1 MKKVI
6 IDTLLICSII
16 YLFLYFFAINDTITE
31 KVNYDNR
38 DLYQQYSAIEPI
50 DHVQID
56 EDTSYYVYEEG
67 DKVIVDRYEKTLGD
81 ALGYYPIL
89 MVLSVFFTFYALPY
103 RFLQWIKNRK
113 RDKQYG

>member
-6 IDTLLICSII
+6 IDTLLVCSII
-16 YLFLYFFAINDTITE
+16 YIFLYFFAINDTITE

-50 DHVQID
+50 DYVQID

-67 DKVIVDRYEKTLGD
+67 DKVIVDRYNETLGD
-81 ALGYYPIL
+81 ALNVYSKFLVASIL
-89 MVLSVFFTFYALPY
+89 YI
-103 RFLQWIKNRK
+103 WIIIIIKFNKWHNK
-113 RDKQYG
+113 REGLI